1 MKILVTGGCGFIGS
15 FLLKNLL
22 TNKKN
27 FVLNLDKMNYASN
40 SHLNKEFKKKKNY
53 KFIRLDIKF
62 KKKIEKL
69 ILQFK
74 PNYIF
79 HLAAESHVDRSI
91 DASKIFID
99 SNIIGTFNLLESV
112 RNLLKKKFKN
122 FIKFHHISTDEV
134 YGDLG
139 KTKKKFSE
147 TTAYNPSSPYSATKA
162 SSDHLVKS
170 WARTYGIPY
179 LITNCSNNFGP
190 YQFPE
195 KFIPHAIL
203 CILQKKKIPIYGNG
217 KQIRDW
223 IFVEDHV
230 QILLRLMNKKFINET
245 YNIGTN
251 NQISNINLLNKIF
264 LILKKKIPLNDKFEK
279 YYTYV
284 SDRPGHDIRY
294 AINLSKLKK
303 VLKLKTEKKFLPK
316 LEKTILWFLNN
327 KKFWM
332 NSFQNKYKLKRL
344 GKL

>member
-27 FVLNLDKMNYASN
+27 FILNIDKINYASN
-40 SHLNKEFKKKKNY
+40 LHLNKQFQKKKNY

-62 KKKIEKL
+62 KNKLEKI

-99 SNIIGTFNLLESV
+99 SNVIGTFNLLESV
-112 RNLLKKKFKN
+112 RSFLKRKPKN

-147 TTAYNPSSPYSATKA
+147 TTAFNPSSPYSATKA

-245 YNIGTN
+245 YNIGGN

-264 LILKKKIPLNDKFEK
+264 LILKKKIPLDGEFEK

-303 VLKLKTEKKFLPK
+303 VLKLNTKRIFLPK
-316 LEKTILWFLNN
+316 LEKTIFWFLNN
-327 KKFWM
+327 KKIWI

>member
-62 KKKIEKL
+62 KKQIEKL

-245 YNIGTN
+245 YNIGAN

-332 NSFQNKYKLKRL
+332 NSSQNKYKLKRL

>member
-1 MKILVTGGCGFIGS
+1 LE
-15 FLLKNLL
+15 
-22 TNKKN
+22 TNSYEPN
-27 FVLNLDKMNYASN
+27 SPYA
-40 SHLNKEFKKKKNY
+40 
-53 KFIRLDIKF
+53 
-62 KKKIEKL
+62 
-69 ILQFK
+69 
-74 PNYIF
+74 
-79 HLAAESHVDRSI
+79 
-91 DASKIFID
+91 ASK
-99 SNIIGTFNLLESV
+99 
-112 RNLLKKKFKN
+112 
-122 FIKFHHISTDEV
+122 
-134 YGDLG
+134 
-139 KTKKKFSE
+139 
-147 TTAYNPSSPYSATKA
+147 AA
-162 SSDHLVKS
+162 SDHLVRA
-170 WARTYGIPY
+170 WFHTYGLPV
-179 LITNCSNNFGP
+179 LTTNCSNNYGP